1 MASGDNS
8 KEKDFVALRGNRRK
22 NLRSHLLVLKI
33 RGEDSRGV
41 FFGYAKTIGK
51 GGMFIASVN
60 PRDVGE
66 KMEISFTPPGYGKEA
81 RCACEVVWRRGFEP
95 GFRAEPGMGIR
106 FTSISAEVADG
117 IEHWV
122 HSEGP

>member
-1 MASGDNS
+1 MGSGDHS
-8 KEKDFVALRGNRRK
+8 EEKDFVALRENRRK

-33 RGEDSRGV
+33 RGEDRRGV

-66 KMEISFTPPGYGKEA
+66 SMEISFTPPGYGKA
-81 RCACEVVWRRGFEP
+81 ALCTCEVMWRRGFEP
-95 GFRAEPGMGIR
+95 GFKAEPGMGIK
-106 FTSISAEVADG
+106 FTAINSEVADE
-117 IEHWV
+117 IDKWV
-122 HSEGP
+122 LGETY